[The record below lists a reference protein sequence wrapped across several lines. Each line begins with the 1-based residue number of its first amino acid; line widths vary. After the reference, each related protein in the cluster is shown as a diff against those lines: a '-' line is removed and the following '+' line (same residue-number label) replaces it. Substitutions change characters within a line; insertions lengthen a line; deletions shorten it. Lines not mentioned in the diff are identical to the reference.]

1 MPRYCSFKGFSSKLA
16 TRTEGAGKKESK
28 YLGGLERRRGEEL
41 GDLGRE
47 LPVQIARADANT
59 THAVGWGANRSFSR
73 RVRQPLAAAAAFAG
87 RAAGGLGVSAQA
99 CGNRRRLKHVFAT

>member
-1 MPRYCSFKGFSSKLA
+1 MGR
-16 TRTEGAGKKESK
+16 KESK
-28 YLGGLERRRGEEL
+28 YLSGLERRRGEEL

-59 THAVGWGANRSFSR
+59 THAVGWGANRGFSR

-87 RAAGGLGVSAQA
+87 RWGLGV
-99 CGNRRRLKHVFAT
+99 